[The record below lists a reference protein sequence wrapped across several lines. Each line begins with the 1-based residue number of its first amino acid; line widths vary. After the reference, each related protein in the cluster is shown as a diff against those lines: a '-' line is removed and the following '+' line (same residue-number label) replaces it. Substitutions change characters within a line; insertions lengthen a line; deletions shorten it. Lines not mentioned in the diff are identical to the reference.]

1 LNDHDCTQAEINTN
15 MSEDRFKR
23 LSLRK
28 TSFTQDGGPEI
39 SPTKVEEPNSSNIY
53 GMKLRK
59 PKSSFME
66 GGEEG
71 KDTDGYSLAS
81 TSTGSIAT
89 GTSTR
94 ASSPSMF
101 LKKTTSWAGNVGVAS
116 AEPVDPSTLY
126 ALKKSQ
132 SGELG

>member
-1 LNDHDCTQAEINTN
+1 
-15 MSEDRFKR
+15 M
-23 LSLRK
+23 SLRK

-81 TSTGSIAT
+81 TSTGSI
-89 GTSTR
+89 
-94 ASSPSMF
+94 
-101 LKKTTSWAGNVGVAS
+101 GNVGVAS

-132 SGELG
+132 SGELDEVKEIRKK